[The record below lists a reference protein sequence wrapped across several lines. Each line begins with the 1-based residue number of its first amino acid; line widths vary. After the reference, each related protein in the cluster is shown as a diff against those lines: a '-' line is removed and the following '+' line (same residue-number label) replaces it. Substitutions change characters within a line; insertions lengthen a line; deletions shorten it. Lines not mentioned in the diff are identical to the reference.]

1 MDLLWLKYRQYDIR
15 EEIAKSHVEPSIASP
30 RMPKTIL
37 IADDEPG
44 IRSSLQKLLEFE
56 SYRVVLAEDGARA
69 LDILRDRAVDLVLL
83 DIKMPG
89 LDGLEVLS
97 QMHKDQPQLPV
108 VIISGHG
115 SIQTA
120 VEATRLGAY
129 DFIEKPIDADR
140 MLLVIRN
147 GLAQRKLLRENVSL
161 KDVVRQR
168 TRIIG
173 EDAEIKRILETVR
186 KVAPANVRVLIMGEN
201 GTGKEMIARALHES
215 SPRAEEP
222 FVEVNCA
229 AIPEELIESE
239 LFGHERGSFTG
250 AVARRI
256 GKFEMADGG
265 TLFLDEVGD
274 MSLNAQAKVLRVLQ
288 ESEFERVGGTET
300 MKVDV
305 RVIAATNKDL
315 LKASREN
322 QFREDLFYR
331 LNVVPIT
338 MPPLRERPSDIP
350 LLVEHFLR
358 QTAAELGQS
367 PKKVSRAA
375 IDRLR
380 EYGWPGNVRELKNL
394 VERMVILSAGST
406 IEVAD
411 LPDFAPAE
419 RTGTRYFDLETYPSF
434 KDAVE
439 KEFFE
444 RKLRLFN
451 HNVSKTARRLGMQ
464 RSNLYKKLEK
474 YGIPYKSAP
483 DDDVDEMEN

>member
-1 MDLLWLKYRQYDIR
+1 
-15 EEIAKSHVEPSIASP
+15 
-30 RMPKTIL
+30 MPKTIL

-56 SYRVVLAEDGARA
+56 SYRVVLAEDGQRA
-69 LDILRDRAVDLVLL
+69 LDVLRDRAVDLVLL

-97 QMHKDQPQLPV
+97 QVHRDQPQLPV

-161 KDVVRQR
+161 KDAVRQK
-168 TRIIG
+168 TRIVG
-173 EDAEIKRILETVR
+173 EDGEIKKILETVR
-186 KVAPANVRVLIMGEN
+186 KVASANVRVLIMGEN

-256 GKFEMADGG
+256 GKFELADGG

-288 ESEFERVGGTET
+288 ESQFERVGGIET

-315 LKASREN
+315 LRVSREG

-338 MPPLRERPSDIP
+338 VPPLRERAGDIP
-350 LLVEHFLR
+350 LLVDHFLR
-358 QTAAELGQS
+358 ESAMELGQA
-367 PKKVSRAA
+367 PKRLSRSAM
-375 IDRLR
+375 DRLR
-380 EYGWPGNVRELKNL
+380 EHAWPGNVRELKNL
-394 VERMVILSAGST
+394 VERMVILSPGAT
-406 IEVAD
+406 IEVSD
-411 LPDFAPAE
+411 LPDFSPAE
-419 RTGTRYFDLETYPSF
+419 RSGIRFFDIETYPAF
-434 KDAVE
+434 KDATE

-444 RKLRLFN
+444 RKLRLYN

-474 YGIPYKSAP
+474 YGIPYKAAP
-483 DDDVDEMEN
+483 DDDGEESEN

>member
-1 MDLLWLKYRQYDIR
+1 
-15 EEIAKSHVEPSIASP
+15 
-30 RMPKTIL
+30 MPKTIL

-97 QMHKDQPQLPV
+97 QIHRDQPQLPV

-140 MLLVIRN
+140 ILLVIRN
-147 GLAQRKLLRENVSL
+147 GLAQRKLLRENVTL
-161 KDVVRQR
+161 KDAVRQR
-168 TRIIG
+168 TRIVG
-173 EDAEIKRILETVR
+173 EDAEIKRIMETVR

-215 SPRAEEP
+215 SPRVEEP

-256 GKFEMADGG
+256 GKFELADGG

-315 LKASREN
+315 LKASREG

-338 MPPLRERPSDIP
+338 VPPLRERPGDIN

-358 QTAAELGQS
+358 ETAGELGQS
-367 PKKVSRAA
+367 AKKLSRAA
-375 IDRLR
+375 MDRLR
-380 EYGWPGNVRELKNL
+380 EYAWPGNVRELKNL

-411 LPDFAPAE
+411 LPDFAPSE
-419 RTGTRYFDLETYPSF
+419 RSGTRFFDIDTYPAF
-434 KDAVE
+434 KDSVE

-444 RKLRLFN
+444 RKLRLYN

-483 DDDVDEMEN
+483 EDDGEESEN

>member
-1 MDLLWLKYRQYDIR
+1 M
-15 EEIAKSHVEPSIASP
+15 P
-30 RMPKTIL
+30 RTIL
-37 IADDEPG
+37 IADDEQG
-44 IRSSLQKLLEFE
+44 VRSSLQRLLEFE
-56 SYRVVLAEDGARA
+56 SYRVVTAVDGPAALAAT
-69 LDILRDRAVDLVLL
+69 RDRSIDLALL

-89 LDGLEVLS
+89 MDGLEVLA
-97 QMHKDQPQLPV
+97 QLHADQPQLPV

-120 VEATRLGAY
+120 VEATRLGAF
-129 DFIEKPIDADR
+129 DFVEKPIDADR
-140 MLLVIRN
+140 LLLVIRN
-147 GLAQRKLLRENVSL
+147 GLAQRRLQKENVSL
-161 KDVVRQR
+161 KAAVRQK
-168 TRIIG
+168 TQIVGEHLEIQRIQ
-173 EDAEIKRILETVR
+173 ETIR
-186 KVAPANVRVLIMGEN
+186 KVAPANARVLIMGEN
-201 GTGKEMIARALHES
+201 GTGKEMVARALHEL

-250 AVARRI
+250 AVGRRV
-256 GKFEMADGG
+256 GKFELADGG

-288 ESEFERVGGTET
+288 ESVFERVGGTET
-300 MKVDV
+300 MRVDV

-315 LKASREN
+315 LKASREGS
-322 QFREDLFYR
+322 FREDLFYR

-338 MPPLRERPSDIP
+338 VPPLRERSSDIP
-350 LLVEHFLR
+350 LLVEYFLQ
-358 QTAAELGQS
+358 QTARELGQA
-367 PKKVSRAA
+367 PRKVSRAA
-375 IDRLR
+375 MDRLR
-380 EYGWPGNVRELKNL
+380 EYAWPGNVRELKNL

-406 IEVAD
+406 IEASD
-411 LPDFAPAE
+411 LPDLAAAE
-419 RTGTRYFDLETYPSF
+419 KSEGRHFDIGSYAEF
-434 KDAVE
+434 KDAIE

-474 YGIPYKSAP
+474 YGIPYKSSREDEP
-483 DDDVDEMEN
+483 DEGEN